1 MFANLHMHSTFSDG
15 QYTPEE
21 LCALAVKQGHKAIA
35 LTDHDT
41 CKGSYFMHRAARK
54 HGLLC
59 LTGTEFDA
67 DGFDTHFH
75 IVGLDFDTNNSKI
88 TELFKKTSSREL
100 IRSRIL
106 FDRSKENGWLKDK
119 DITWE
124 DVVARYPNNDY
135 LCNNQIFVVLKEKGL
150 ATQDQYMDFF
160 PDFGWREDREEE
172 LAPIINRPMP
182 TVEET
187 IEAIHDAGGVAIL
200 AHPHEQLQYI
210 PGLVEMGI
218 DGVEVNHP
226 SLTEE
231 DSKILLEL
239 AAKYNLYKSGGTDHS
254 GVLGGLT
261 DLGGSHVIADGVGV
275 IDEES
280 FMEIYNRVKG

>member
-15 QYTPEE
+15 QYTPDE
-21 LCALAVKQGHKAIA
+21 LCALAQKQGHKAIA

-67 DGFDTHFH
+67 DGFGTHFH
-75 IVGLDFDTNNSKI
+75 IVGLDFDTNNDKI

-100 IRSRIL
+100 IRTKIL

-124 DVVARYPNNDY
+124 DVTARYPHNDY
-135 LCNNQIFVVLKEKGL
+135 LCNNQIFVTLLEKGM
-150 ATQDQYMDFF
+150 ATEDQYMDFF
-160 PDFGWREDREEE
+160 PDFGWREDREAE

-187 IEAIHDAGGVAIL
+187 IEAINYSGGVAIL
-200 AHPHEQLQYI
+200 AHPHEQLEYI
-210 PGLVEMGI
+210 PKLVKLGLK
-218 DGVEVNHP
+218 GVEINH
-226 SLTEE
+226 SMLTEE
-231 DSKILLEL
+231 EKTLLPEI
-239 AAKYNLYKSGGTDHS
+239 ADKYNLYKSGGTDHE

-261 DLGGSHVIADGVGV
+261 HFGGHFIIADDVGV
-275 IDEES
+275 ISEEH

>member
-15 QYTPEE
+15 QYTPDE

-67 DGFDTHFH
+67 DGFGTHFH
-75 IVGLDFDTNNSKI
+75 IVGLDFDTNNNKI
-88 TELFKKTSSREL
+88 TELFEKTSSREL
-100 IRSRIL
+100 IRCKIL

-124 DVVARYPNNDY
+124 DVVARYPHNDY
-135 LCNNQIFVVLKEKGL
+135 LCNNQIFVTLIEKGL
-150 ATQDQYMDFF
+150 ATEDQYMDFF
-160 PDFGWREDREEE
+160 PDFGWREDREAE

-187 IEAIHDAGGVAIL
+187 IEAINYAGGVAIL
-200 AHPHEQLQYI
+200 AHPHEQLEYI
-210 PGLVEMGI
+210 PELVKLGLK
-218 DGVEVNHP
+218 GVEINH
-226 SLTEE
+226 SMLTEE
-231 DSKILLEL
+231 EKALLPGI
-239 AAKYNLYKSGGTDHS
+239 ADKYNLYKSGGTDHE

-261 DLGGSHVIADGVGV
+261 HFGGHFIIADDVGV
-275 IDEES
+275 VSEEH